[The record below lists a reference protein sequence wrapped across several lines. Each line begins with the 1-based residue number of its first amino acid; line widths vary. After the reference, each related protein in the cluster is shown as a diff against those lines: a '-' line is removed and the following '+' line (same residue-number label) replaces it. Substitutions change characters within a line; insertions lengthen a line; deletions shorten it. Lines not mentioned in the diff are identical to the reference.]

1 MLVAEMLREGFLVQ
15 SAFHEVDRYCP
26 PDKQVKLLKLFTDF
40 YNTVRPLIEQGIPI
54 DQVRE
59 LDVIREIM
67 RLKEYEGT
75 KPIDSARATMHDEI
89 NGLAKEYEVQES

>member
-1 MLVAEMLREGFLVQ
+1 MLREGFLVQ
-15 SAFHEVDRYCP
+15 SAFHDVDRYCAP
-26 PDKQVKLLKLFTDF
+26 EKQVKLLRLFTDF

-67 RLKEYEGT
+67 RLKEREGT
-75 KPIDSARATMHDEI
+75 KPIDEANSQMLAEI
-89 NGLAKEYEVQES
+89 DALEKQYEGVIE